1 MKKSDYMQLPRR
13 LSTLEAA
20 YWSASACYYAYIVM
34 YLSRQ
39 GYSNTSI
46 GTIMSLTAVISIIS
60 PPIWG
65 YISDRTGAINKVMAA
80 CASLTAIAILI
91 LPFINQLWAIALIMV
106 LIAFTDS
113 PNPPLLDS
121 VVMQNMHR
129 MSNTSYGSI
138 RLWGSVGY
146 AITAYLIGL
155 FMEIYG
161 TGIMFIAYSLFAIFV
176 IKIALSLPDSGVV
189 IRSEETANTKTRL
202 SALSLF
208 ANPNFVL
215 FLVFGS
221 LLFAPHKAS
230 FTFLPQLFASVGG
243 TSAQLGAAWFVSA
256 ASEAPILFLGQ
267 RLNTRYKPLH
277 VILLSSVF
285 FIARLVIYAFTYTPW
300 LAILNQVLQGLS
312 FGLFLTGT
320 VYYINEIAPDGLKAT
335 AQTIATAA
343 YMGVS
348 GILGSYLGGVIIDR
362 YEIHTM
368 YKAGIIVQA
377 IAVTGFVLSNMIL
390 RNRSSKAA

>member
-1 MKKSDYMQLPRR
+1 MKKSDYMQLPKR

-34 YLSRQ
+34 YLSQR
-39 GYSNTSI
+39 GYSNSSI
-46 GTIMSLTAVISIIS
+46 GAIMSLTAVISIIS

-65 YISDRTGAINKVMAA
+65 YVSDRTGAINKVMAA

-91 LPFINQLWAIALIMV
+91 LPSINQLWAITLIMA

-161 TGIMFIAYSLFAIFV
+161 TGIMFIAYSFFAIFI
-176 IKIALSLPDSGVV
+176 IKMVLSLPDPDVV
-189 IRSEETANTKTRL
+189 IKSEDTASTKAHP

-208 ANPNFVL
+208 TNPNFVL
-215 FLVFGS
+215 FLIFGS
-221 LLFAPHKAS
+221 LLFTPHKAS
-230 FTFLPQLFASVGG
+230 FTFLPQLFSSIGG

-277 VILLSSVF
+277 IILLSSVF
-285 FIARLVIYAFTYTPW
+285 FMARLVIYAFTYAPW

-343 YMGVS
+343 YMGIS

-362 YEIHTM
+362 YEIHAI
-368 YKAGIIVQA
+368 YKVGIIVQA
-377 IAVTGFVLSNMIL
+377 IAVAGFVLSNMIL
-390 RNRSSKAA
+390 RHKNADI